1 MPTCPIGHDSGTD
14 DYCEVWGRLT
24 AATPPPAPRPFAPP
38 PPTGRRYPTMGGG
51 PEPLGPDPDAT
62 AAVELCPRCK
72 TPREG
77 VEPFCEGCRYNFAS
91 GEGGQQ
97 QPPPFAFAP
106 EGPAQAGFPGAPGG
120 PVPSVPAAG
129 EAPRPPITTPSWP
142 STTPPPLPP
151 FPDPA
156 PAPLPEPLPE
166 PQRATSPVPDT
177 DYALAAPSGRSVPG
191 GAGPAQATWYVTVV
205 ADREYFTAMM
215 ARSGPEA
222 QALFFP
228 PYCPERRFELSGHQL
243 RVGRTRHRPGEET
256 PEIDLSRPPE
266 DPGVSHKHAV
276 FVQQPDGTWAVVD
289 QDSTNGTTVNGA
301 EDPITAYVPVQLKD
315 GDRVHL
321 GAWTTITVHRADH

>member
-14 DYCEVWGRLT
+14 DYCEVCGRLM
-24 AATPPPAPRPFAPP
+24 AGGPPPAPRSFPP
-38 PPTGRRYPTMGGG
+38 PPPSGSRYPTIGGG

-77 VEPFCEGCRYNFAS
+77 SEPFCEGCRYYFAA

-97 QPPPFAFAP
+97 PPAPYPFAP
-106 EGPAQAGFPGAPGG
+106 EGPAFPGSPGAPLAGSG
-120 PVPSVPAAG
+120 SAGRSVA
-129 EAPRPPITTPSWP
+129 EAPRPSIPAPAWP

-151 FPDPA
+151 FPEPAAAEPPRA
-156 PAPLPEPLPE
+156 PA
-166 PQRATSPVPDT
+166 AHADT
-177 DYALAAPSGRSVPG
+177 DFALPAPSGLSTAAGPG
-191 GAGPAQATWYVTVV
+191 GARPAPSWYVTVT

-222 QALFFP
+222 QNLFFP
-228 PYCPERRFELSGHQL
+228 PYCPDRRFELAGHQL
-243 RVGRTRHRPGEET
+243 RIGRTRHRPGEET
-256 PEIDLSRPPE
+256 PEIDLAKPPE

-276 FVQQPDGTWAVVD
+276 LVQQPDGTWAVVD

-301 EDPITAYVPVQLKD
+301 EDPIAAYVPVQLKD
-315 GDRVHL
+315 GDRVHV
-321 GAWTTITVHRADH
+321 GAWTTITLHRADR